1 MTKFTALFKSS
12 LHEFRNVRCI
22 TLTAMLGAISIII
35 GTYFTVMIGNSLKI
49 GFSYLPNELLY
60 YMFGPAVGAIFGAA
74 MDILTYIL
82 KPTGPFFFGFTLSA
96 ILKGLIYG
104 FILYKKPLS
113 LRRIFIANMI
123 SLIFITLLLDTYW
136 LTILYGKAFLIFLS
150 ERLIKIVLLPIET
163 SLLYLLIKGVE
174 ASGVARLFRSKN
186 A

>member
-1 MTKFTALFKSS
+1 
-12 LHEFRNVRCI
+12 
-22 TLTAMLGAISIII
+22 
-35 GTYFTVMIGNSLKI
+35 
-49 GFSYLPNELLY
+49 
-60 YMFGPAVGAIFGAA
+60 